1 MESCLISVA
10 LRNQSVYLPAGT
22 TPKPLPASDRTLSFA
37 AYIAR
42 MGYTL
47 SQEALEAVNSLSES
61 DLEKTAKTI
70 DNIYGIGLNWASMIK
85 DWTRP
90 VDITPADHFL
100 TEVANLFPG
109 LQVKGTTLPCGHLIP
124 DGTFPLERYNGCPF
138 CGTPFVTSSDIYTGQ
153 QHPTKV
159 LGVMRHC
166 DMKALFHRLLAS
178 KTPLDGTMLDS
189 LKTLAAF
196 FIVPADAEISIRET
210 VIAVASVLIPAGR
223 AGEILRYITSA
234 NDVLRLI
241 WYSHT
246 GQIRVCTPKVYLKA
260 KARNVGKKR
269 ADITKIDQAELNLHF
284 SRPVCR
290 EYARLIESLPQTA
303 EEMCETMN
311 SHRGMWVRVIRALR
325 LTELARRMELTK
337 VLKMLDLFYR
347 KDYLVWAAETD
358 AAYNDGNEALLKE
371 LLADRP
377 GEFARRLFSCML
389 TFGAESIADTFS
401 SIADQIQPRL
411 ILTLADNATTYFR
424 PYPNR
429 HCVYPRPDLAVM
441 IDGNKRLKN
450 YTAEQL
456 RSFATTVRTLALDAL
471 KDYFRKMPHNS
482 GESVYIAPA
491 LFEIP
496 YPIDNRSDTIQDT
509 SYSLQGQPFEVKGN
523 NIRLFMQWGKGLP
536 AQHLDM
542 DLSARLFYKDGSKA
556 ECAYYQLA
564 IDGATHSGDII
575 NIPDNVGTAEYIE
588 LDMRRLSESG
598 AELVVFC
605 CNAYSNGAVAP
616 GVTVG
621 WMDSS
626 NPMSVND
633 DTGVAY
639 DPSTVE
645 HQVRVPDRALAKGL
659 VFGVLEVE
667 CRRIIWLEMPMSG
680 RLALSLSP
688 EALKDVLRRLHSR
701 ISIGELLALKAE
713 AWEMKRT
720 DGPKKADRIFSR
732 SADAWDIF

>member
-10 LRNQSVYLPAGT
+10 LRNQSVYLPPGT

-37 AYIAR
+37 AYIAG

-47 SQEALEAVNSLSES
+47 SQDALEAVNSLSET

-70 DNIYGIGLNWASMIK
+70 DRIYGIGLNWASMIK

-90 VDITPADHFL
+90 VNVTPADHFL

-138 CGTPFVTSSDIYTGQ
+138 CGTPFTTSTDITIGQ
-153 QHPTKV
+153 KSPTKV
-159 LGVMRHC
+159 LGVMRHS
-166 DMKALFHRLLAS
+166 DMKALFRRLLTS

-189 LKTLAAF
+189 LKTLATA

-210 VIAVASVLIPAGR
+210 IIAVASVLIPAGR
-223 AGEILRYITSA
+223 PGEIMRYFTSA

-241 WYSHT
+241 WYTHT

-269 ADITKIDQAELNLHF
+269 ADINKIDQTELNLHF
-284 SRPVCR
+284 TRPVCR
-290 EYARLIESLPQTA
+290 EYARLIEALPQSA

-325 LTELARRMELTK
+325 LSELARRMNLTK
-337 VLKMLDLFYR
+337 VLTMLDLFYR

-358 AAYNDGNEALLKE
+358 AAYNNGNETLLKE
-371 LLADRP
+371 LLVDRP

-441 IDGNKRLKN
+441 INGNRRLKN

-456 RSFATTVRTLALDAL
+456 KPFATTVRELALNAL
-471 KDYFRKMPHNS
+471 KDYFRKMPHKS
-482 GESVYIAPA
+482 GVSVYIAPA

-509 SYSLQGQPFEVKGN
+509 AYTLQGQPFEVKGN

-542 DLSARLFYKDGSKA
+542 DLSARVFYKDGNTA

-564 IDGATHSGDII
+564 IEGATHSGDII
-575 NIPDNVGTAEYIE
+575 NIPDNIGTAEYIE
-588 LDMRRLSESG
+588 LDIRRLCESG
-598 AELVVFC
+598 AELVAFC

-626 NPMSVND
+626 SPMSVNN

-667 CRRIIWLEMPMSG
+667 RRRIIWLEMPMSG

-713 AWEMKRT
+713 AWNMKRT
-720 DGPKKADRIFSR
+720 DNPKKADRIFSR

>member
-1 MESCLISVA
+1 M
-10 LRNQSVYLPAGT
+10 
-22 TPKPLPASDRTLSFA
+22 
-37 AYIAR
+37 
-42 MGYTL
+42 
-47 SQEALEAVNSLSES
+47 
-61 DLEKTAKTI
+61 
-70 DNIYGIGLNWASMIK
+70 
-85 DWTRP
+85 
-90 VDITPADHFL
+90 
-100 TEVANLFPG
+100 
-109 LQVKGTTLPCGHLIP
+109 
-124 DGTFPLERYNGCPF
+124 
-138 CGTPFVTSSDIYTGQ
+138 
-153 QHPTKV
+153 
-159 LGVMRHC
+159 
-166 DMKALFHRLLAS
+166 
-178 KTPLDGTMLDS
+178 
-189 LKTLAAF
+189 
-196 FIVPADAEISIRET
+196 
-210 VIAVASVLIPAGR
+210 
-223 AGEILRYITSA
+223 
-234 NDVLRLI
+234 LRLI

-542 DLSARLFYKDGSKA
+542 DLSARVFYKDGSKA